1 MNDTTQQ
8 EQQQIHAN
16 SPLQVVCHLSPFP
29 SAMKSF
35 VQII

>member
-8 EQQQIHAN
+8 EKQIHAN
-16 SPLQVVCHLSPFP
+16 SPLQVVCHLSLFP